1 MSDDYTRVA
10 LYHRTQSFAKYRCLF
25 PSSAYLSY
33 ESLGVNFLTSDT
45 EIQSSHESH
54 PNALAGDACHS
65 HLQHRADE
73 RKLHDADSLPADV
86 PHRGTRSCSKRR
98 QLVEQHHL
106 LGDRLFPR
114 GACLRTLAAFLGTRA
129 AGLFRGAVA
138 RDPCDHE
145 RPGAA
150 QPLGIC
156 DGRHAGRPHCGRR
169 LGALG
174 RRPSC

>member
-10 LYHRTQSFAKYRCLF
+10 LYPRTQSFAKYRCLF

-106 LGDRLFPR
+106 LCDVSDFRNHGPHLGRDGGQEFPQTDGAAGSDVSRDRLFPR

-129 AGLFRGAVA
+129 AGLFRGA
-138 RDPCDHE
+138 
-145 RPGAA
+145 
-150 QPLGIC
+150 
-156 DGRHAGRPHCGRR
+156 
-169 LGALG
+169 
-174 RRPSC
+174 